1 MAYLHNP
8 GIELD
13 LPEGYSRQF
22 RIGVCRRGCYTLTI
36 FKDRKLK
43 IDTFFKAQTRKND
56 TLFKGKRP
64 LKIE

>member
-22 RIGVCRRGCYTLTI
+22 RRGVCRRGSYTLII
-36 FKDRKLK
+36 FKERKSK
-43 IDTFFKAQTRKND
+43 IDTFLRLKPEKMTPYLR
-56 TLFKGKRP
+56 GKRP